1 MKEWRLYLIHMRPKT
16 FLPSFVFVLTG
27 YALNPNKTA
36 WMTDLPLLFLIYSVL
51 LFGGTCALNTHV
63 DRDAGPLNF
72 LDNPPPRPKWLG
84 HFGIVCMLLGCA
96 LAYPFGFY
104 PFVCSVLALI
114 FSYAY
119 SGRIPGLKWRGKEVG
134 GVDLFLDAAGCGA
147 IGVILGATISGVEPS
162 VRTYMIS
169 WLFTLTVGGSYAATQ
184 IFQLKPHDTYATARN
199 FSSLLGATH
208 ALRVGALMLF
218 WGYVG
223 VATILWKE
231 HQLDLI
237 PNGPR
242 ILYAIFS
249 LLFFWG
255 IIQCVRWSKAPFTNA
270 TPQFKSVIFTLLGA
284 RLFWIAAEWWRLP

>member
-1 MKEWRLYLIHMRPKT
+1 MKDLKFYFIHMRPKT

-27 YALNPNKTA
+27 YALNPNKAA
-36 WMTDLPLLFLIYSVL
+36 WPTDLLALFLIYSVL

-84 HFGIVCMLLGCA
+84 HFGVVCMLLGCVMAAFYGIYPLGCAIVA
-96 LAYPFGFY
+96 L
-104 PFVCSVLALI
+104 L

-119 SGRIPGLKWRGKEVG
+119 SGRVPGLKWRGKEVG
-134 GVDLFLDAAGCGA
+134 GVDLFLDATGCGV
-147 IGVILGATISGVEPS
+147 IGVILGATISGFEPS
-162 VRTYMIS
+162 ARTWMMG

-184 IFQLKPHDTYATARN
+184 IFQLKANDSYATARN

-218 WGYVG
+218 LGYVG
-223 VATILWKE
+223 VATILWRE
-231 HQLDLI
+231 NQHDRFS
-237 PNGPR
+237 NGTTL
-242 ILYAIFS
+242 LYVIFS
-249 LLFFWG
+249 FLFFWG
-255 IIQCVRWSKAPFTNA
+255 LIQCLRWSKAPFTNA

-284 RLFWIAAEWWRLP
+284 RLFWVAAEWLRLP